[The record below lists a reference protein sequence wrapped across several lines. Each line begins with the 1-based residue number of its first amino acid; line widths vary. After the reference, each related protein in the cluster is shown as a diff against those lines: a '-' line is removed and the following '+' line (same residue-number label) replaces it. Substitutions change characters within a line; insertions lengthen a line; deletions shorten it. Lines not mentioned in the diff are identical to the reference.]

1 MCNLKSILMN
11 MDLHK
16 SCVQST
22 LSMMVLSFV
31 ALGCLAS
38 VSYSSTCA
46 FHHHLVAGW
55 QYLFLFIQP
64 ISYVS

>member
-1 MCNLKSILMN
+1 MCNLQSILMN

-31 ALGCLAS
+31 ALGCLVS
-38 VSYSSTCA
+38 VSYCSTYA
-46 FHHHLVAGW
+46 FHHHLVAGSS
-55 QYLFLFIQP
+55 I
-64 ISYVS
+64 